1 MRTRSQ
7 DTIIKAEEDSRVM
20 ADVSVSH
27 EALSE
32 YEKLRQANIERNEQ
46 FLKSLGVSHTVSSS
60 SSSDHPTQTSHS
72 HSHNSQTRQ
81 TKSAAKKRK
90 SDHKNFEEVPPVESR
105 RRSRRIQQLSAEFN
119 ESKDEEGIYFV
130 EEVPHRASTIPV
142 QPLELTVDDA
152 ESGGRVAVTAAQI
165 QALIEKSDQNHNDLI
180 SNEVNPIIVFF
191 MIALFTAPLFSSS
204 CTLLSG

>member
-1 MRTRSQ
+1 
-7 DTIIKAEEDSRVM
+7 M

-46 FLKSLGVSHTVSSS
+46 FLKSLGVSHPVSDN
-60 SSSDHPTQTSHS
+60 SSDHTSHRHSHS
-72 HSHNSQTRQ
+72 HSHSHSQTRQ

-90 SDHKNFEEVPPVESR
+90 SDDKSFEEVPPVESR
-105 RRSRRIQQLSAEFN
+105 RRSRRIQQLSAEFE
-119 ESKDEEGIYFV
+119 ESKDEEGIYFI

-152 ESGGRVAVTAAQI
+152 ESGRVAVTAAQI
-165 QALIEKSDQNHNDLI
+165 QALIEKSDQNHDDLI
-180 SNEVNPIIVFF
+180 SNEVSPIIVFF
-191 MIALFTAPLFSSS
+191 VIALFTAPLFSSS
-204 CTLLSG
+204 CIPLTG

>member
-1 MRTRSQ
+1 MQTRSQ
-7 DTIIKAEEDSRVM
+7 DTIIKSEEDSRVM

-60 SSSDHPTQTSHS
+60 SSDHPTQTS

-204 CTLLSG
+204 CTLLTG